1 MLRLVDLLERE
12 GPLGAL
18 GKVRDEAA
26 EGRGSVVLVAG
37 EPGIGKTALVT
48 RFAEDHAD
56 DSRILWG
63 TCDDLTIPRPLG
75 PFRDLTG
82 AEDLRT
88 ALISETPPHRIHA
101 LLLEE
106 LQATSQPTI
115 LVVEDIHWADEA
127 TIDAITVIGRRIA
140 TMPALLILT
149 FRAGEIGPEHPLSA
163 ARDAIRANTSL
174 YIQLSPLTRT
184 AVAVLAGDYADQVY
198 EVTGG
203 NPFYVTELV
212 ASEPA
217 GLPPS
222 VASAVLGRASR
233 LEQSSRH
240 LVELVSMVPTRIP
253 TGILDVVMP
262 EWEGAAEEPERR
274 QLLTIDLQYAR
285 FRHELARSAIRSSVP
300 AARRR
305 VLNAEILSALLTLG
319 ADPADIVHHAEEAGD
334 IESVATHA
342 LVAARQ
348 AAAVESNR
356 EAYAHYLRASQFADR
371 LSQPEQAVLFEE
383 LAIAAYTVDRL
394 PDAFAAIERAMAIN
408 REIGEEMALGR
419 CTRFLS
425 RCHWFAGDGEA
436 AIRESRAA
444 VAILEP
450 LGESVELAR
459 AYSALSQEA
468 MLAGRID
475 ETLEWGNRAVDLAA
489 RLGDE
494 GVKAHALVNIGSILF
509 QSDPTQTATL
519 LEAHHLADAI
529 GDRHEAV
536 RALLNLGYSALTWI
550 QPATARRYTSMAIEY
565 AEEHQVDALL
575 LYARVISAWLQLRE
589 GQWSEAER
597 VAGEV
602 GQREP
607 SVAQLL
613 AKTVLTELAIR
624 RGDSD
629 APERLAELA
638 DQAER
643 TAELQRIGPVLQL
656 ETEWALTT
664 GAPMPL
670 ERFERAKPIMQTSQ
684 GWQESTVAAWAAVAG
699 VPIAFDGRAPEPH
712 SEMIRHDWAAAA
724 DLYADVGWEYD
735 RALML
740 SLLAEEAALSQAI
753 EIARRLEARPLEER
767 VSRQMKQLGMPVPP
781 VRRRPAVTNP
791 GGLTSR
797 QLEVIELL
805 AKGLTNA
812 EIAERL
818 YVSTRTAEHH
828 VEAILT
834 KLGVTSRREAAR
846 RYAEL
851 SSA

>member
-1 MLRLVDLLERE
+1 MELLERE

-18 GKVRDEAA
+18 GKVRDEAGA
-26 EGRGSVVLVAG
+26 GRGSVVLVTG

-48 RFAEDHAD
+48 RFAEDHAN

-82 AEDLRT
+82 AD
-88 ALISETPPHRIHA
+88 ALKEALVSETPPHRIHA
-101 LLLEE
+101 LLLGE
-106 LQATSQPTI
+106 LEAAPRPTI

-127 TIDAITVIGRRIA
+127 TIDAITVVGRRIA
-140 TMPALLILT
+140 TMPALLLLT
-149 FRAGEIGPEHPLSA
+149 FREGEIGPDHPLAA

-174 YIQLSPLTRT
+174 YVQLSPLSRSG
-184 AVAVLAGDYADQVY
+184 VAVLAGDDADQVY

-212 ASEPA
+212 ASEPG

-233 LEQSSRH
+233 LEPSSRR
-240 LVELVSMVPTRIP
+240 LIELVSMVPTRIS
-253 TGILDVVMP
+253 TAILDLVMP
-262 EWEGAAEEPERR
+262 EWETAAEEPERR
-274 QLLTIDLQYAR
+274 QLLVVNPQHVR
-285 FRHELARSAIRSSVP
+285 FRHELARAAIRSSVP

-305 VLNAEILSALLTLG
+305 VLNTEILSALLTRG

-356 EAYAHYLRASQFADR
+356 EAFAHYLRASQFSDR

-383 LAIAAYTVDRL
+383 LAVAAYTVDRM
-394 PDAFAAIERAMAIN
+394 PEAFDAIERAIAIN
-408 REIGEEMALGR
+408 RETGEEIALGR

-425 RCHWFAGDGEA
+425 RCHWFAGDGAAAMREA
-436 AIRESRAA
+436 RTA
-444 VAILEP
+444 VGILEP

-475 ETLEWGNRAVDLAA
+475 ETLEWGNRAVDMAE

-494 GVKAHALVNIGSILF
+494 AVKAHAMVNIGSILF

-550 QPATARRYTSMAIEY
+550 QPATARRYTSMAIDY

-575 LYARVISAWLQLRE
+575 LYARVISAWLELRE
-589 GQWSEAER
+589 GQWAEAER
-597 VAGEV
+597 IAGEV
-602 GQREP
+602 VQREP

-613 AKTVLTELAIR
+613 AKTVLTELAVR
-624 RGDSD
+624 RGDPD
-629 APERLAELA
+629 APARLAELA
-638 DQAER
+638 EQAER
-643 TAELQRIGPVLQL
+643 TSELQRIGPVLQL

-664 GAPMPL
+664 GGSMPL
-670 ERFERAKPIMQTSQ
+670 GRFARAEPMMQTSQ
-684 GWQESTVAAWAAVAG
+684 GWLESNVAAWAAVAG

-712 SEMIRHDWAAAA
+712 IAMIRRDWAAAA
-724 DLYADVGWEYD
+724 DFYSDVGWAYD

-740 SLLAEEAALSQAI
+740 SLLDEEEALAEAI
-753 EIARRLEARPLEER
+753 GIARRLGARPLEER
-767 VSRQMKQLGMPVPP
+767 ASSRMKELGMTVPP
-781 VRRRPAVTNP
+781 VPRGAAVTNP

-797 QLEVIELL
+797 QLEVLELL
-805 AKGLTNA
+805 TEGLTNA

-818 YVSTRTAEHH
+818 FVSTRTAEHH

-834 KLGVTSRREAAR
+834 KLGVTSRRAAAR